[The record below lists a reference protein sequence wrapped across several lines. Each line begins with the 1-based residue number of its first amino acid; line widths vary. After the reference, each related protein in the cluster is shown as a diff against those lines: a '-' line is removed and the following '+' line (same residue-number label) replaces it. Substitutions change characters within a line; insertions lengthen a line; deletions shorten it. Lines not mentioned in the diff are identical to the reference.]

1 MKRKMITMFLILL
14 FIFGLSNLSFA
25 TEADFSLSD
34 KEIIEKLARLE
45 EGQKG
50 LNKRIDDLS
59 ARLDYGQK
67 ALNKRI
73 DDLSAKLDYHQKA
86 LNKRIDDLS
95 AKLDYG
101 QKALNKRIDDLRSEL
116 KGDIQGIRSELKGDI
131 ADLRNLSYIV
141 LAGIIALIGFV
152 IWDRRSALSP
162 VITKT
167 KELEA
172 RDDLT
177 FRVLKEYARKEPKLA
192 EVMKSL
198 GLL

>member
-1 MKRKMITMFLILL
+1 MKARIIITIFVLT
-14 FIFGLSNLSFA
+14 FVFGLSTLTFSA
-25 TEADFSLSD
+25 EGDLSLSD

-50 LNKRIDDLS
+50 LNKRIDDLGKRMDDLGKRMDDLS
-59 ARLDYGQK
+59 ARLD
-67 ALNKRI
+67 
-73 DDLSAKLDYHQKA
+73 D
-86 LNKRIDDLS
+86 
-95 AKLDYG
+95 G
-101 QKALNKRIDDLRSEL
+101 QKALNKRIDDLRSL
-116 KGDIQGIRSELKGDI
+116 T
-131 ADLRNLSYIV
+131 YVV

-167 KELEA
+167 KELEE

-192 EVMKSL
+192 EVMRNL